1 MGSSIGVTGC
11 ASFTHP
17 ISPSLE
23 GRDREQGSRNMSIA
37 VVTDSTSD
45 LPADLAAKHGITV
58 VPLNVHFGLQSYQD
72 GVTIKADEFYERLAS
87 GGELPKTSQPSV
99 GTFVETYQQ
108 VAETHD
114 QIISVHLSHKVS
126 ATYNSAVQAAREVEG
141 DVRIE
146 VIDTLQASM
155 ALGLVAVGV
164 AKRVADGASFDEA
177 VDAARRM
184 SPRAKFLGLVETLEY
199 LQKGGRIGKA
209 QALVGS
215 LLRIKPLLGLVDGEA
230 HAIDRVRTRA
240 KGIDRVVEMVAE
252 NAPLESLCVLYT
264 TEPDVAAGIV
274 ERVRPIGPSDGV
286 LTAQLGPVVGTY
298 LGPGMLGIALVR
310 ADGG

>member
-1 MGSSIGVTGC
+1 
-11 ASFTHP
+11 
-17 ISPSLE
+17 
-23 GRDREQGSRNMSIA
+23 MSIA

-45 LPADLAAKHGITV
+45 LPAALAAKHGITV

-72 GVTIKADEFYERLAS
+72 GVTIQADEFYARLAS

-99 GTFVETYQQ
+99 GTFVEAYQK

-126 ATYNSAVQAAREVEG
+126 ATYNSAVQAAKEVGG
-141 DVRIE
+141 DVKIE

-155 ALGLVAVGV
+155 ALGLVAMGV

-177 VDAARRM
+177 VDAARSM

-215 LLRIKPLLGLVDGEA
+215 LLRIKPLLAMVDGEA
-230 HAIDRVRTRA
+230 HPIDRVRTRA
-240 KGIDRVVEMVAE
+240 KGIERVVEIVTE
-252 NAPLESLCVLYT
+252 SAPLESLCVLYT
-264 TEPDVAAGIV
+264 TEPEVAAGIA
-274 ERVRPIGPSDGV
+274 EKVRPFAPADGV
-286 LTAQLGPVVGTY
+286 ITAQLGPVVGTY
-298 LGPGMLGIALVR
+298 LGPGMLGVALVR